1 MYVHVMHK
9 FKCLNYSIIIVWYIG
24 TVTPHRQPFHFVLN
38 QKLDDLTKSLSEQNK
53 MLQKNGKEATELRQ
67 EIAELKTQV
76 AEMKENIKSKV
87 NTKNELKKTVPKD
100 ISVSLFGNTYDI
112 FLKLLLSGKS
122 VCACVYI
129 PALRL

>member
-1 MYVHVMHK
+1 
-9 FKCLNYSIIIVWYIG
+9 
-24 TVTPHRQPFHFVLN
+24 
-38 QKLDDLTKSLSEQNK
+38 
-53 MLQKNGKEATELRQ
+53 MLQKNGKEATELIQ

-112 FLKLLLSGKS
+112 FLKLVNLC
-122 VCACVYI
+122 VHVYI
-129 PALRL
+129 SLPPGYEKLFT